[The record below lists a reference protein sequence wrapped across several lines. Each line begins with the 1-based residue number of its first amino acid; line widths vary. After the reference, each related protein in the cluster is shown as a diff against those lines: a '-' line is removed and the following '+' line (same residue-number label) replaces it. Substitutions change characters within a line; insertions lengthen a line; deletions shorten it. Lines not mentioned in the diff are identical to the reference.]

1 MPENVHSR
9 TIQLRNA
16 LQDYWVSNNPSLVDL
31 ANQGVDLETAYYL
44 AQEYYPVNLAFP
56 RLLAAAISQVTDEDA
71 RLHLVKNLYEEHGD
85 LDPTKTHTEL
95 FRKFIRAL
103 KLDPKNMETVTED
116 TPADKL
122 IKYYKFILD

>member
-71 RLHLVKNLYEEHGD
+71 RLHLV
-85 LDPTKTHTEL
+85 T
-95 FRKFIRAL
+95 
-103 KLDPKNMETVTED
+103 
-116 TPADKL
+116 
-122 IKYYKFILD
+122 